1 MKAIATKN
9 APAAIG
15 PYSQAVD
22 CGDLIFVSGQL
33 PINSESGEIPEGI
46 EAQTRQAL
54 KNVDEILKAA
64 GLSLKNACKVTVYL
78 SDISEFAEMN
88 KCYGEFF
95 SEPYPARA
103 AIEAAALPK
112 GAKIEIDVIASK

>member
-1 MKAIATKN
+1 MKAISTPK

-22 CGDLIFVSGQL
+22 CGNLIFVSGQL
-33 PINSESGEIPEGI
+33 PINPENGEIPEGI

-54 KNVDEILKAA
+54 SNVDEILKAA
-64 GLSLKNACKVTVYL
+64 GLSIKNACKVTVYL
-78 SDISEFAEMN
+78 SDISEFADMN
-88 KCYGEFF
+88 KCYAEFF

-103 AIEAAALPK
+103 AIQAAALPK
-112 GAKIEIDVIASK
+112 GAKIEVDVIASK

>member
-1 MKAIATKN
+1 MKEIATKN
-9 APAAIG
+9 APEAIG
-15 PYSQAVD
+15 PYSQAVS
-22 CGDLIFVSGQL
+22 CGDLVFVSGQL
-33 PINSESGEIPEGI
+33 PINPQNGEIPEGI
-46 EAQTRQAL
+46 EAQTKQAL
-54 KNVDEILKAA
+54 TNANEILKAA

-78 SDISEFAEMN
+78 SDLSEFADMN

-95 SEPYPARA
+95 EKPYPARA